1 MGGTEESIK
10 KEEKHEEE
18 EEEQIKDN
26 KKDKKC
32 KDEEKAEKKKKKEKN
47 PEDKKDPQK
56 LKLKLEKLD
65 AKMQA
70 LVSKRDEILKLLNE
84 AEQIAKDSI
93 PAQPPADASA
103 WALSLESEMEL
114 DNNLTISSMSS

>member
-1 MGGTEESIK
+1 MGGTEESSK
-10 KEEKHEEE
+10 KEEKHKDGEEE
-18 EEEQIKDN
+18 ETKD

-32 KDEEKAEKKKKKEKN
+32 NDEEKAEKKKKKEKN
-47 PEDKKDPQK
+47 PEDKKDPHK

-70 LVSKRDEILKLLNE
+70 LVTKREEILKLLNE

-93 PAQPPADASA
+93 PAQPLADTSA
-103 WALSLESEMEL
+103 WAFSLKSEMEQ
-114 DNNLTISSMSS
+114 TTTWQ